1 MPREPIVSD
10 LTLRA
15 AIVTLLAWA
24 TPIGTAHALVPPI
37 QFSAQTTP
45 SNSDGVKIAF
55 AECPIGT
62 TVLGGGGFT
71 TGAAGEVVIQAAFPM
86 FDFGLNRNIFVVKAT
101 ESETGTAAPWSLT
114 AHAYCTVSDFGDRI
128 VALSAYDYSPIKS
141 VTVKCPRWTEVA
153 GMGGEVS
160 RLPDEPRRLTSSMPP
175 ASVIFQGFEVNADR
189 TEVTAWATEVGAAIG
204 ADPYGGQWQVA
215 AVAYCIQPAYYNGLE
230 RNEYGHSSLN
240 ASDSVVSVGCTP
252 GKQIVATGSTVD
264 DSEMGQ
270 WYLDRVST
278 YSTLQNRAVGEATR
292 HEGLTSVHQ
301 HVYSI
306 CVDKK

>member
-1 MPREPIVSD
+1 MPQAPIIGSTV
-10 LTLRA
+10 LRA
-15 AIVTLLAWA
+15 AVVAILAWA
-24 TPIGTAHALVPPI
+24 TPIGAAYALVPPI
-37 QFSAQTTP
+37 QFFAQTTP
-45 SNSDGVKIAF
+45 SNSEGVKIAV
-55 AECPIGT
+55 AQCPAGT

-71 TGAAGEVVIQAAFPM
+71 TGADGEVVIQAAFPM
-86 FDFGLNRNIFVVKAT
+86 FDVGLMRNIFVVKAT
-101 ESETGTAAPWSLT
+101 ESEAGTPAPWSVT
-114 AHAYCTVSDFGDRI
+114 AHAYCTVSDFGQRI
-128 VALSAYDYSPIKS
+128 VALSAYDYSPTKS
-141 VTVKCPRWTEVA
+141 VTVQCPRWTEVA

-175 ASVIFQGFEVNADR
+175 ASVVFQGFEVNADR

-270 WYLDRVST
+270 WYLDRVSA
-278 YSTLQNRAVGEATR
+278 YSILQNRAVGEATR
-292 HEGLTSVHQ
+292 HEGLTSVTQ
-301 HVYSI
+301 TIYSI

>member
-1 MPREPIVSD
+1 MLHESIIRKTARRGVIVAM
-10 LTLRA
+10 LVWTA
-15 AIVTLLAWA
+15 
-24 TPIGTAHALVPPI
+24 PIGTAHALVPPI
-37 QFSAQTTP
+37 QFIANATA
-45 SNSDGVKIAF
+45 SNSEGVKIIF
-55 AECPIGT
+55 AECPVGT

-71 TGAAGEVVIQAAFPM
+71 TGAEGQVVIQAAFPM
-86 FDFGLNRNIFVVKAT
+86 FDPGLNRNIFVVKAT

-128 VALSAYDYSPIKS
+128 VALSAYDYSPTKS
-141 VTVKCPRWTEVA
+141 VTVQCPRWTEVA

-175 ASVIFQGFEVNADR
+175 ASVVFQGFEVNADR

-204 ADPYGGQWQVA
+204 GDPYGGAWQVA

-230 RNEYGHSSLN
+230 RNQYGHSSLN
-240 ASDSVVSVGCTP
+240 AGDSVVSVGCSP
-252 GKQIVATGSTVD
+252 GKHLVATGSTLD

-278 YSTLQNRAVGEATR
+278 YGTLQNRAVGEATR
-292 HEGLTSVHQ
+292 HEGLTSVTQ
-301 HVYSI
+301 TVYSI